1 MKLLVVT
8 SLAEHSDKVAAMLTE
23 AGIKMFSKTET
34 TGFKETHRPDMRDNW
49 YGGGN
54 GKFNSIFFFSFTSRD
69 KAEKVIESIRVCNA
83 EKENRFP
90 VRGFI
95 LAVESST
102 YVEDLL

>member
-8 SLAEHSDKVAAMLTE
+8 SLAEHSDKVAAMLIE
-23 AGIKMFSKTET
+23 AGVKVFSKTET

-54 GKFNSIFFFSFTSRD
+54 GKFDSIFFFSFTSRD
-69 KAEKVIESIRVCNA
+69 KAEKVIESIRLCNA

-102 YVEDLL
+102 YVEDAL

>member
-8 SLAEHSDKVAAMLTE
+8 SLAEHSDKVAAMLIE
-23 AGIKMFSKTET
+23 AGVKVFSKTET
-34 TGFKETHRPDMRDNW
+34 TGFKETHHPDMRDNW

-54 GKFNSIFFFSFTSRD
+54 GKFDSIFFFSFTSRD
-69 KAEKVIESIRVCNA
+69 KAEKVIESIRLCNA
-83 EKENRFP
+83 EKGNRFP

-102 YVEDLL
+102 YVEDAL